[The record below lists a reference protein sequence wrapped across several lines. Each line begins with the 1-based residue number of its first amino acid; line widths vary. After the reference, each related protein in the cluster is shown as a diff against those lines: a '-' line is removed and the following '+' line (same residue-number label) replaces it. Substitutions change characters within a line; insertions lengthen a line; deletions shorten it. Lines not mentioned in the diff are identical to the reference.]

1 MDFNDVKT
9 EELIE
14 IYKKVN
20 EFLKFLE
27 KEQQDIKSHPKGWLF
42 LDLGRCRNYL
52 LQQNHITTFKTQ
64 VKWIFMLPYLPYT
77 VTFKQ

>member
-20 EFLKFLE
+20 ELLKFLE
-27 KEQQDIKSHPKGWLF
+27 KEQQDIK
-42 LDLGRCRNYL
+42 
-52 LQQNHITTFKTQ
+52 
-64 VKWIFMLPYLPYT
+64 
-77 VTFKQ
+77 KQKN

>member
-42 LDLGRCRNYL
+42 MRIRERIPVCA
-52 LQQNHITTFKTQ
+52 ICPKTTF
-64 VKWIFMLPYLPYT
+64 VY
-77 VTFKQ
+77 